1 MRWSIRKNGT
11 PWGCALGNCHAAVDF
26 ILRSYE
32 GAAGGSVA
40 PGRGCMWLHVYN
52 DEYQIK
58 IIDKEL

>member
-1 MRWSIRKNGT
+1 M
-11 PWGCALGNCHAAVDF
+11 GNCHAAVDF